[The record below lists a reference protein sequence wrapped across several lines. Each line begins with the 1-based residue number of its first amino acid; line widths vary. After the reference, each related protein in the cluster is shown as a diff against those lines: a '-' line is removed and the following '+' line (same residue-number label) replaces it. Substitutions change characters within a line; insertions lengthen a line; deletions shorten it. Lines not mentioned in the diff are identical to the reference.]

1 MSKSGK
7 KEKNLVRD
15 SFTMPAEE
23 HQIIDQLKKKVRLAG
38 NEVKKSE
45 LIRAGIAMLDTLSI
59 RALMTAINR
68 VPNLK
73 TGRPAKDLAVKPV
86 APPKAIS
93 KAVTKAATKPT
104 IESDAPS
111 ASRRPALRQQS
122 GLSLCLNDGI
132 GAVLLH
138 ECLVRIERD
147 ALARASRLRV
157 LSYFYLVI
165 LTIWLQDPRILSVP

>member
-1 MSKSGK
+1 MMSKSGK

-86 APPKAIS
+86 APPKA
-93 KAVTKAATKPT
+93 VTKAATKPT

-111 ASRRPALRQQS
+111 ASRRPA
-122 GLSLCLNDGI
+122 
-132 GAVLLH
+132 AK
-138 ECLVRIERD
+138 
-147 ALARASRLRV
+147 AAKRAKPL
-157 LSYFYLVI
+157 
-165 LTIWLQDPRILSVP
+165 P

>member
-1 MSKSGK
+1 MMSKSGK

-86 APPKAIS
+86 APPKAIT
-93 KAVTKAATKPT
+93 KAITKAATKPT

-111 ASRRPALRQQS
+111 ASRRPA
-122 GLSLCLNDGI
+122 
-132 GAVLLH
+132 AK
-138 ECLVRIERD
+138 
-147 ALARASRLRV
+147 AAKRAKPL
-157 LSYFYLVI
+157 
-165 LTIWLQDPRILSVP
+165 P

>member
-1 MSKSGK
+1 MMSKSGK

-86 APPKAIS
+86 APPKAVS

-111 ASRRPALRQQS
+111 ASRRPA
-122 GLSLCLNDGI
+122 
-132 GAVLLH
+132 AK
-138 ECLVRIERD
+138 
-147 ALARASRLRV
+147 AAKRAKPL
-157 LSYFYLVI
+157 
-165 LTIWLQDPRILSVP
+165 P

>member
-86 APPKAIS
+86 APPKAIT
-93 KAVTKAATKPT
+93 KAITKAATKPT

-111 ASRRPALRQQS
+111 ASRRPA
-122 GLSLCLNDGI
+122 
-132 GAVLLH
+132 AK
-138 ECLVRIERD
+138 
-147 ALARASRLRV
+147 AAKRAKPL
-157 LSYFYLVI
+157 
-165 LTIWLQDPRILSVP
+165 P

>member
-86 APPKAIS
+86 APPKAITKAIT

-111 ASRRPALRQQS
+111 ASRRPA
-122 GLSLCLNDGI
+122 
-132 GAVLLH
+132 AK
-138 ECLVRIERD
+138 
-147 ALARASRLRV
+147 AAKRAKPL
-157 LSYFYLVI
+157 
-165 LTIWLQDPRILSVP
+165 P

>member
-93 KAVTKAATKPT
+93 KSISKAVTKAATKPT

-111 ASRRPALRQQS
+111 ASRRPA
-122 GLSLCLNDGI
+122 
-132 GAVLLH
+132 AK
-138 ECLVRIERD
+138 
-147 ALARASRLRV
+147 AAKRAKPL
-157 LSYFYLVI
+157 
-165 LTIWLQDPRILSVP
+165 P

>member
-93 KAVTKAATKPT
+93 KAVTKPT

-111 ASRRPALRQQS
+111 ASRRPA
-122 GLSLCLNDGI
+122 
-132 GAVLLH
+132 AK
-138 ECLVRIERD
+138 
-147 ALARASRLRV
+147 AAKRAKPL
-157 LSYFYLVI
+157 
-165 LTIWLQDPRILSVP
+165 P

>member
-93 KAVTKAATKPT
+93 KAVTKAVTKAATKPT

-111 ASRRPALRQQS
+111 ASRRPA
-122 GLSLCLNDGI
+122 
-132 GAVLLH
+132 AK
-138 ECLVRIERD
+138 
-147 ALARASRLRV
+147 AAKRAKPL
-157 LSYFYLVI
+157 
-165 LTIWLQDPRILSVP
+165 P

>member
-1 MSKSGK
+1 MMSKSGK

-86 APPKAIS
+86 APPKAITKAIT

-111 ASRRPALRQQS
+111 ASRRPA
-122 GLSLCLNDGI
+122 
-132 GAVLLH
+132 AK
-138 ECLVRIERD
+138 
-147 ALARASRLRV
+147 AAKRAKPL
-157 LSYFYLVI
+157 
-165 LTIWLQDPRILSVP
+165 P

>member
-104 IESDAPS
+104 IESVAPS
-111 ASRRPALRQQS
+111 ASRRPA
-122 GLSLCLNDGI
+122 
-132 GAVLLH
+132 AK
-138 ECLVRIERD
+138 
-147 ALARASRLRV
+147 AAKRAKPL
-157 LSYFYLVI
+157 
-165 LTIWLQDPRILSVP
+165 P

>member
-7 KEKNLVRD
+7 KEKDLVRD

-86 APPKAIS
+86 APPKAIT
-93 KAVTKAATKPT
+93 KAITKAATKPT

-111 ASRRPALRQQS
+111 ASRRPA
-122 GLSLCLNDGI
+122 
-132 GAVLLH
+132 AK
-138 ECLVRIERD
+138 
-147 ALARASRLRV
+147 AAKRAKPL
-157 LSYFYLVI
+157 
-165 LTIWLQDPRILSVP
+165 P

>member
-93 KAVTKAATKPT
+93 KAVTRRLPNRQLKAMPH
-104 IESDAPS
+104 P
-111 ASRRPALRQQS
+111 PPVGQPLRQQS
-122 GLSLCLNDGI
+122 GLSLCLNGGI

>member
-111 ASRRPALRQQS
+111 ASRRPA
-122 GLSLCLNDGI
+122 
-132 GAVLLH
+132 AK
-138 ECLVRIERD
+138 
-147 ALARASRLRV
+147 AAKRAKPL
-157 LSYFYLVI
+157 
-165 LTIWLQDPRILSVP
+165 P

>member
-1 MSKSGK
+1 MMSKSGK
-7 KEKNLVRD
+7 KERNLVRD

-59 RALMTAINR
+59 RALMNAINR

-111 ASRRPALRQQS
+111 ASRRPA
-122 GLSLCLNDGI
+122 
-132 GAVLLH
+132 AK
-138 ECLVRIERD
+138 
-147 ALARASRLRV
+147 AAKRAKPL
-157 LSYFYLVI
+157 
-165 LTIWLQDPRILSVP
+165 P

>member
-1 MSKSGK
+1 MMSKSGK

-93 KAVTKAATKPT
+93 KSISKAVTKAATKPT

-111 ASRRPALRQQS
+111 ASRRPA
-122 GLSLCLNDGI
+122 
-132 GAVLLH
+132 AK
-138 ECLVRIERD
+138 
-147 ALARASRLRV
+147 AAKRAKPL
-157 LSYFYLVI
+157 
-165 LTIWLQDPRILSVP
+165 P

>member
-15 SFTMPAEE
+15 SFTMPAVE

-73 TGRPAKDLAVKPV
+73 TGRPAKDFAVKPV

-93 KAVTKAATKPT
+93 KAVTKPVTKAVTKAATKPT

-111 ASRRPALRQQS
+111 ASRRPA
-122 GLSLCLNDGI
+122 
-132 GAVLLH
+132 AK
-138 ECLVRIERD
+138 
-147 ALARASRLRV
+147 AAKRAKPL
-157 LSYFYLVI
+157 
-165 LTIWLQDPRILSVP
+165 P

>member
-1 MSKSGK
+1 MMSKSGK

-111 ASRRPALRQQS
+111 ASRRPA
-122 GLSLCLNDGI
+122 
-132 GAVLLH
+132 AK
-138 ECLVRIERD
+138 
-147 ALARASRLRV
+147 AAKRAKPL
-157 LSYFYLVI
+157 
-165 LTIWLQDPRILSVP
+165 P

>member
-104 IESDAPS
+104 IESYAPS
-111 ASRRPALRQQS
+111 TSRRPA
-122 GLSLCLNDGI
+122 
-132 GAVLLH
+132 AK
-138 ECLVRIERD
+138 
-147 ALARASRLRV
+147 AAKRAKPL
-157 LSYFYLVI
+157 
-165 LTIWLQDPRILSVP
+165 P

>member
-93 KAVTKAATKPT
+93 KAVAKAATKPT

-111 ASRRPALRQQS
+111 ASRRPA
-122 GLSLCLNDGI
+122 
-132 GAVLLH
+132 AK
-138 ECLVRIERD
+138 
-147 ALARASRLRV
+147 AAKRAKPL
-157 LSYFYLVI
+157 
-165 LTIWLQDPRILSVP
+165 P

>member
-93 KAVTKAATKPT
+93 KAVTKTVTKAATKPT

-111 ASRRPALRQQS
+111 ASRRPA
-122 GLSLCLNDGI
+122 
-132 GAVLLH
+132 AK
-138 ECLVRIERD
+138 
-147 ALARASRLRV
+147 AAKRAKPL
-157 LSYFYLVI
+157 
-165 LTIWLQDPRILSVP
+165 P